1 MRRSLLGR
9 EGKWWTE
16 KACQTGL
23 STCAEERNWR
33 HSICRE
39 FIRIVMEIENLDGIN

>member
-9 EGKWWTE
+9 EGRWWTE

-33 HSICRE
+33 HSICGE
-39 FIRIVMEIENLDGIN
+39 FIRIVMEIENQDGIN